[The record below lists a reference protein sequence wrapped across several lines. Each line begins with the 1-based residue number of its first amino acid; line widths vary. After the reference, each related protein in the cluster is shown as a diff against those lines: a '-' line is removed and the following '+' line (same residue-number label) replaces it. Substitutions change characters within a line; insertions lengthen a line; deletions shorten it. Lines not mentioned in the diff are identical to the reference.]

1 MADVTARSLQY
12 EYKANSN
19 LVLQAD
25 RSLIDRTRRDEPTGE
40 VLSLVG
46 KLEGTRMGDK
56 AQRTKPQMQEE
67 RRAKRRKRDEDR
79 HDINKMKG
87 YTLLSEGIDEMVGII
102 YKPKTK
108 ETRETYEVLLSFIQA
123 ALGDQPRDILCG
135 AADEVLAV
143 LKNEK
148 LRDKERRKE
157 IDLLLGQTDD
167 TRYHVLVN
175 LGKKITDYGGDK
187 EIQNMDDNI
196 DETYGVNVQFESDE
210 EEGDEDVYG
219 EVREEASDDDME
231 GDEAVVRC
239 TLSANLV
246 ASGELM
252 SSKKKDLHPRDI
264 DAFWLQRQLSRFYD
278 DAIVS
283 QKKAD
288 EVLEILKTAS
298 DDRECENQLVLLLGF
313 NTFDFIK
320 VLRQH
325 RMMSESQW
333 SFCSFYIA
341 PCWPVHRVKRKRKGS
356 WERWK
361 LIQNYPSSSTNST
374 RRRRRTDPDEEVKYL
389 SKCFEEERSRR
400 ERVRQSRMDTD
411 LETMDLDQGGEVSVR
426 ALSKAVV
433 GFGSEAGSD
442 LEDLV
447 FTQGSHFMA
456 NKRCQLPDGSF
467 RRQRKGYE
475 EVHVPALKP
484 KPFGSEEQLL
494 PVEKLPKYAQAGFE
508 GFKTLN
514 RIQSKL
520 YRAALETDEN
530 LLLCAPTG
538 AGKTNVALMCMLR
551 EIGKHINPDGTI
563 NVDNFKII
571 YIAPMRSL
579 VQEMVGSFGKR
590 LATYG
595 ITVAELTGDHQ
606 LCKEEISATQII
618 VCTPEKWDI
627 ITRKGGERTYTQLV
641 RLIILDE
648 IHLLHDDRGP
658 VLEAL
663 VARAIRNIEMTQ
675 EEVRLIGLSAT
686 LPNYEDVATFLRV
699 DPAKGLFYF
708 DNSFRPVPLEQTY
721 VGITEKKAIKRF
733 QIMNEI
739 VYEKIMEHAGKNQ
752 VLVFVHSRKETGK
765 TARAIRDMCLEKDT
779 LGLFLREG
787 SASTEVLRTEA
798 EQCKNLELK
807 DLLPYGFAIHH
818 AGMTRVDRTLVE
830 DLFADKHI
838 QVLVSTAT
846 LAWGVNLPAHTVI
859 IKGTQVY
866 SPEKGAGQSWEHWTF
881 CRYRSF
887 VSILGWEEYPVYR
900 MQMLGRA
907 GRPQYD
913 TKGEGILITSH
924 GELQYYLSLL
934 NQQLPIESQMVSKLP
949 DMLNAEIVL
958 GNVQN
963 AKDAVNWLGYAY
975 LYIRMLRSPT
985 LYGIS
990 HDDLKGDPLLDQ
1002 RRLDLVH
1009 TAALMLDKNNLV
1021 KYDKK
1026 TGNFQVTELGRIAS
1040 HYYITNDTVQTYNQL
1055 LKPTLSEI
1063 ELFRVFSLS
1072 SEFKNITVREEEK
1085 LELQKLLERVPIPV
1099 KESIEEPS
1107 AKINVLL
1114 QAFISQLK
1122 LEGFALMADMVY
1134 VTQSAGRLMRAIFE
1148 IVLNRGWAQLTDK
1161 TLNLCKMIDKRM
1173 WQSMCPLRQFR
1184 KLPEE
1189 VVKKIE
1195 KKNFPFERL
1204 YDLNHNEI
1212 GELIRMPKMGKTIH
1226 KYVHLFPKLELSV
1239 HLQPI
1244 TRSTLKVELT
1254 ITPDFQW
1261 DEKVH
1266 GSSEAFW
1273 ILVEDVDS
1281 EVILHH
1287 EYFLLKAKYAQD
1299 EHLITFFVP
1308 VFEPL
1313 PPQYFIRVVSDRW
1326 LSCET
1331 QLPVSFRHLILPEK
1345 YPPPTELLDLQ
1356 PLPVSALRNSAF
1368 ESLYQDK
1375 FPFFN
1380 PIQTQVF
1387 NTVYNS
1393 DDNVFV
1399 GAPTGS
1405 GKTIC
1410 AEFAILRMLLQSSEG
1425 RCVYITPMEA
1435 LAEQVYMDWY
1445 EKFQDRL
1452 SKKVVLL
1459 TGETSTDLK
1468 LLGKG
1473 NIIISTPE
1481 KWDILSRRWKQ
1492 RKNVQ
1497 NINLFVVDEV
1507 HLIGGEN
1514 GPVLE
1519 VICSRMRYISS
1530 QIERPIRIVALSS
1543 SLSNAKDVAHWLG
1556 CSATST
1562 FNFHPNVRPVPLEL
1576 HIQGFNISHTQT
1588 RLLSMAKPVYHAIT
1602 KHSPKKPVIVFVPSR
1617 KQTRLTAID
1626 ILSTC
1631 AADIQRQRFLHCTE
1645 KDLIPYLEKLSNN
1658 TLRETLLNGV
1668 GYLHEGLSPMER
1680 RLVEQLF
1687 SSGAIQV
1694 VVASR
1699 SLCWGMSVA
1708 AHLVIIM
1715 DTQYYNGKIHAYVD
1729 YPIYDVLQMV
1739 GHANRPLQDDE
1750 GRCVIMCQGSKKDFF
1765 KKFLYEPLPVE
1776 SHLDH
1781 CMHDHFNAEIVTK
1794 TIENKQDAV
1803 DYLTWTFLYRRM
1815 TQNPNYYNL
1824 QGISHRH
1831 LSDHLSELVE
1841 QTLSD
1846 LEQSKC
1852 ISIEDEMDV
1861 APLNL
1866 GMIAAYYYINYTT
1879 IELFSM
1885 SLNAKTKVRGLIE
1898 IISNAAEYE
1907 NIPIRHH
1914 EDNLLRQLAQKVPHK
1929 LNNPKFNDPHVKTN
1943 LLLQAHLSRMQLSAE
1958 LQSDTEE
1965 ILSKVELVPLWAW
1978 REGLQGPVKE
1988 QFQPYL
1994 LSCSYP
2000 IQAIRLIQA
2009 CVDVLSSNG
2018 WLSPALAAMELAQM
2032 VTQAMWSKDSYL
2044 KQLPH
2049 FTSEHIKRCTD
2060 KGVESVFDI
2069 MEMEDEERN
2078 ALLQLSDGQ
2087 MADVARFCNRY
2098 PNIELSYEVVDKDGI
2113 RSGGPVVVL
2122 VQLEREEEVTGP
2134 VIAPLF
2140 PQKREEGWWVVI
2152 GDAKSNSLIS
2162 IKRLTL
2168 QQKAKV
2174 KLDFVAP
2181 ATGAHNYTLYFMSDA
2196 YMGCDQEY
2204 KFSVDV
2210 KEAETDSDSD

>member
-1 MADVTARSLQY
+1 MARVTA
-12 EYKANSN
+12 ANSN

-46 KLEGTRMGDK
+46 KLEGSRMGDK

-67 RRAKRRKRDEDR
+67 RRAKRKKRDEDR

-87 YTLLSEGIDEMVGII
+87 FTLLSEGIDEMVGII

-143 LKNEK
+143 LKNDK
-148 LRDKERRKE
+148 LRDKDRRRE
-157 IDLLLGQTDD
+157 VDQLLGQTDD

-210 EEGDEDVYG
+210 EVGDEDVYG
-219 EVREEASDDDME
+219 EVRDEASDDDME
-231 GDEAVVRC
+231 GDEAVVRG

-246 ASGELM
+246 TSGELM

-288 EVLEILKTAS
+288 EVLEILKTAG
-298 DDRECENQLVLLLGF
+298 DDRDCENQLVLLLGF

-325 RMMSESQW
+325 RMMILYCTLLASAQSE
-333 SFCSFYIA
+333 A
-341 PCWPVHRVKRKRKGS
+341 EK
-356 WERWK
+356 ERIMGK
-361 LIQNYPSSSTNST
+361 MDS
-374 RRRRRTDPDEEVKYL
+374 DPELSKYL
-389 SKCFEEERSRR
+389 YQLHETEKEDLIREERTRR
-400 ERVRQSRMDTD
+400 ERVRQSRVDTD
-411 LETMDLDQGGEVSVR
+411 LESMELDQG
-426 ALSKAVV
+426 
-433 GFGSEAGSD
+433 EAFTPRQVLD

-447 FTQGSHFMA
+447 FAQGSHFMA

-484 KPFGSEEQLL
+484 KAFATDEQLVA
-494 PVEKLPKYAQAGFE
+494 VEKLPKYAQTGFE

-520 YRAALETDEN
+520 QKAALESDEN

-551 EIGKHINPDGTI
+551 EIGKHINVDGTI

-579 VQEMVGSFGKR
+579 VQEMVGNFSKR

-595 ITVAELTGDHQ
+595 INVAELTGDHQ
-606 LCKEEISATQII
+606 LCKEEINATQII

-641 RLIILDE
+641 RLLILDE
-648 IHLLHDDRGP
+648 VHLLHDDRGP
-658 VLEAL
+658 VLESL
-663 VARAIRNIEMTQ
+663 VARVIRNIEMTQ
-675 EEVRLIGLSAT
+675 EDVRLVGLSAT

-765 TARAIRDMCLEKDT
+765 TSRAIRDMCLEKDT

-818 AGMTRVDRTLVE
+818 AGMSRVDRTLVE

-866 SPEKGAGQSWEHWTF
+866 SPEKGRWTELGALD
-881 CRYRSF
+881 
-887 VSILGWEEYPVYR
+887 IL
-900 MQMLGRA
+900 QMLGRA

-934 NQQLPIESQMVSKLP
+934 NQQLPIESQMVAKLP
-949 DMLNAEIVL
+949 DMLNAEVVL

-963 AKDAVNWLGYAY
+963 AKDAVNWLGYTY
-975 LYIRMLRSPT
+975 LYIRMLRSPN

-990 HDDLKGDPLLDQ
+990 HDDLKSDPLLEQ
-1002 RRLDLVH
+1002 RRLDLIH
-1009 TAALMLDKNNLV
+1009 TAALMLDKNNLM

-1040 HYYITNDTVQTYNQL
+1040 HYYITNESVQTYNQL

-1114 QAFISQLK
+1114 QAYISQLK

-1226 KYVHLFPKLELSV
+1226 KYVHLFPKLDLSV

-1299 EHLITFFVP
+1299 EHLVTFFVP

-1410 AEFAILRMLLQSSEG
+1410 AEFAILRMLLQNSEG

-1435 LAEQVYMDWY
+1435 LAEQVFMDWF

-1452 SKKVVLL
+1452 YKKVVLL

-1497 NINLFVVDEV
+1497 NVSLFVVDET
-1507 HLIGGEN
+1507 HLIGGAN

-1556 CSATST
+1556 CSTTAT

-1588 RLLSMAKPVYHAIT
+1588 RLLSMAKPVYHAIV

-1626 ILSTC
+1626 ILTTC
-1631 AADIQRQRFLHCTE
+1631 ASDVQRQRFLHCTE
-1645 KDLIPYLEKLSNN
+1645 KDLAPYLEKLSDN
-1658 TLRETLLNGV
+1658 TLKETLLNGV
-1668 GYLHEGLSPMER
+1668 GYLHEGLSSLER
-1680 RLVEQLF
+1680 RIVEQLF
-1687 SSGAIQV
+1687 SSGAVQV
-1694 VVASR
+1694 IVASR
-1699 SLCWGMSVA
+1699 SLCWGLNIAS
-1708 AHLVIIM
+1708 HLVIIM

-1739 GHANRPLQDDE
+1739 GYANRPLQDDE

-1824 QGISHRH
+1824 QGVSHRH

-1907 NIPIRHH
+1907 SIPIRHR

-1929 LNNPKFNDPHVKTN
+1929 PTNPRFNDPHVKTN

-1965 ILSKVELVPLWAW
+1965 ILGK
-1978 REGLQGPVKE
+1978 
-1988 QFQPYL
+1988 
-1994 LSCSYP
+1994 
-2000 IQAIRLIQA
+2000 AIRLIQA

-2049 FTSEHIKRCTD
+2049 FNSEHIKGCTD

-2069 MEMEDEERN
+2069 MEMEDDDRN
-2078 ALLQLSDGQ
+2078 ELLQLTDAQ

-2098 PNIELSYEVVDKDGI
+2098 PNIELSYEVAEKESI
-2113 RSGGPVVVL
+2113 RSGGAVVVL

-2181 ATGAHNYTLYFMSDA
+2181 ATGNHNYTLYFMSDA

-2210 KEAETDSDSD
+2210 KEAESDSDSD

>member
-1 MADVTARSLQY
+1 MNVSDL
-12 EYKANSN
+12 
-19 LVLQAD
+19 L
-25 RSLIDRTRRDEPTGE
+25 
-40 VLSLVG
+40 
-46 KLEGTRMGDK
+46 
-56 AQRTKPQMQEE
+56 
-67 RRAKRRKRDEDR
+67 
-79 HDINKMKG
+79 
-87 YTLLSEGIDEMVGII
+87 TLLVI
-102 YKPKTK
+102 P
-108 ETRETYEVLLSFIQA
+108 Q
-123 ALGDQPRDILCG
+123 
-135 AADEVLAV
+135 
-143 LKNEK
+143 
-148 LRDKERRKE
+148 
-157 IDLLLGQTDD
+157 
-167 TRYHVLVN
+167 
-175 LGKKITDYGGDK
+175 
-187 EIQNMDDNI
+187 
-196 DETYGVNVQFESDE
+196 
-210 EEGDEDVYG
+210 
-219 EVREEASDDDME
+219 
-231 GDEAVVRC
+231 
-239 TLSANLV
+239 
-246 ASGELM
+246 
-252 SSKKKDLHPRDI
+252 
-264 DAFWLQRQLSRFYD
+264 
-278 DAIVS
+278 
-283 QKKAD
+283 
-288 EVLEILKTAS
+288 TAS

-320 VLRQH
+320 ILRQH
-325 RMMSESQW
+325 RRMSTSSHRTPPFFFLFFSLVDLIPLFFQQ
-333 SFCSFYIA
+333 SMA
-341 PCWPVHRVKRKRKGS
+341 P
-356 WERWK
+356 
-361 LIQNYPSSSTNST
+361 
-374 RRRRRTDPDEEVKYL
+374 
-389 SKCFEEERSRR
+389 
-400 ERVRQSRMDTD
+400 RQ
-411 LETMDLDQGGEVSVR
+411 LL
-426 ALSKAVV
+426 
-433 GFGSEAGSD
+433 D
-442 LEDLV
+442 LEDLA

-467 RRQRKGYE
+467 RKQRKGYE

-484 KPFGSEEQLL
+484 KPFADDEVL
-494 PVEKLPKYAQAGFE
+494 VAIDKLPKYAQAGFE

-520 YRAALETDEN
+520 FKTTMETDEN
-530 LLLCAPTG
+530 LLVCAPTG
-538 AGKTNVALMCMLR
+538 AGKTNVALMAMLR
-551 EIGKHINPDGTI
+551 EIGKHINIDGTI
-563 NVDNFKII
+563 NVDDFKII

-590 LATYG
+590 LASYG
-595 ITVAELTGDHQ
+595 IIVSELTGDHQ
-606 LCKEEISATQII
+606 LCKEEINATQII

-641 RLIILDE
+641 RLIIIDE

-658 VLEAL
+658 VLESL
-663 VARAIRNIEMTQ
+663 VARTIRNVELTQ
-675 EEVRLIGLSAT
+675 EDVRLLGLSAT
-686 LPNYEDVATFLRV
+686 LPNYEDVATCLRV

-787 SASTEVLRTEA
+787 SASTEVLRTE
-798 EQCKNLELK
+798 NLELK

-830 DLFADKHI
+830 DLFADRHI

-866 SPEKGAGQSWEHWTF
+866 SPEKGRWTELGALD
-881 CRYRSF
+881 
-887 VSILGWEEYPVYR
+887 IL
-900 MQMLGRA
+900 QMLGRA

-934 NQQLPIESQMVSKLP
+934 NQQLPIESQMVGKLA

-958 GNVQN
+958 GNVQT
-963 AKDAVNWLGYAY
+963 AKDAVNWLGYTY
-975 LYIRMLRSPT
+975 LYVRMLRNPT
-985 LYGIS
+985 LYGVS
-990 HDDLKGDPLLDQ
+990 HDDRSSDPLLE
-1002 RRLDLVH
+1002 RRRMDLIH
-1009 TAALMLDKNNLV
+1009 TAANVLDKNTLI
-1021 KYDKK
+1021 KYDKR
-1026 TGNFQVTELGRIAS
+1026 TGSFQVTDLGRIAS
-1040 HYYITNDTVQTYNQL
+1040 HFYITHDSIQTYNQL

-1072 SEFKNITVREEEK
+1072 SEFRNITVREVSK
-1085 LELQKLLERVPIPV
+1085 
-1099 KESIEEPS
+1099 
-1107 AKINVLL
+1107 L
-1114 QAFISQLK
+1114 QAAKRKSNLRG
-1122 LEGFALMADMVY
+1122 LLLLHLL
-1134 VTQSAGRLMRAIFE
+1134 QSAGRLMRAIFE

-1173 WQSMCPLRQFR
+1173 WQSMSPLRQFK

-1189 VVKKIE
+1189 VIKKIE

-1226 KYVHLFPKLELSV
+1226 KYVHQFPKLDLAV

-1261 DEKVH
+1261 DDKIH

-1299 EHLITFFVP
+1299 EHLVTFFVP

-1356 PLPVSALRNSAF
+1356 PLPVTALRNSAF
-1368 ESLYQDK
+1368 EALYQNK

-1387 NTVYNS
+1387 NAVYNS

-1410 AEFAILRMLLQSSEG
+1410 AEFAILRMLLHNAEG

-1435 LAEQVYMDWY
+1435 LVFVDWHQ
-1445 EKFQDRL
+1445 KFQDIL
-1452 SKKVVLL
+1452 NKKVVLL

-1473 NIIISTPE
+1473 DIIVSTPD

-1497 NINLFVVDEV
+1497 NVSLFIVDEA

-1556 CSATST
+1556 CSTTAT

-1576 HIQGFNISHTQT
+1576 HIQGFNVSHTQT
-1588 RLLSMAKPVYHAIT
+1588 RLLSMAKPVYHAIM
-1602 KHSPKKPVIVFVPSR
+1602 KHSPSKPAVVFVPSR
-1617 KQTRLTAID
+1617 RQTRLTAID
-1626 ILSTC
+1626 ILTFC
-1631 AADIQRQRFLHCTE
+1631 AADVVPQRFLHCSE
-1645 KDLIPYLEKLSNN
+1645 KDLAPFLDKLNDP
-1658 TLRETLLNGV
+1658 TLKETLANGV
-1668 GYLHEGLSPMER
+1668 GYLHEGLSTTER
-1680 RLVEQLF
+1680 KIVEQLF
-1687 SSGAIQV
+1687 NSAVQV
-1694 VVASR
+1694 VVSSR
-1699 SLCWGMSVA
+1699 SLCWGINIS
-1708 AHLVIIM
+1708 AHLVIVM

-1739 GHANRPLQDDE
+1739 GKANRPMLDDE

-1781 CMHDHFNAEIVTK
+1781 CLHDHFNAEVVTK
-1794 TIENKQDAV
+1794 TVENKQDAV

-1824 QGISHRH
+1824 QGMSHRH

-1841 QTLSD
+1841 NTLHD

-1879 IELFSM
+1879 IGSWKRL
-1885 SLNAKTKVRGLIE
+1885 TKIRGLIE
-1898 IISNAAEYE
+1898 IISNAAEYK

-1914 EDNLLRQLAQKVPHK
+1914 EDALLRQLAQKVPHK

-1965 ILSKVELVPLWAW
+1965 ILSK
-1978 REGLQGPVKE
+1978 
-1988 QFQPYL
+1988 
-1994 LSCSYP
+1994 
-2000 IQAIRLIQA
+2000 AIRLIQA

-2044 KQLPH
+2044 KQLPF

-2060 KGVESVFDI
+2060 KVNVPQMLS
-2069 MEMEDEERN
+2069 
-2078 ALLQLSDGQ
+2078 ALLLG
-2087 MADVARFCNRY
+2087 DVRIN
-2098 PNIELSYEVVDKDGI
+2098 E
-2113 RSGGPVVVL
+2113 
-2122 VQLEREEEVTGP
+2122 
-2134 VIAPLF
+2134 
-2140 PQKREEGWWVVI
+2140 
-2152 GDAKSNSLIS
+2152 
-2162 IKRLTL
+2162 LTL
-2168 QQKAKV
+2168 HAGMLSFKS
-2174 KLDFVAP
+2174 L
-2181 ATGAHNYTLYFMSDA
+2181 DA

-2204 KFSVDV
+2204 KFSADV
-2210 KEAETDSDSD
+2210 KEADSDGDSDSD

>member
-1 MADVTARSLQY
+1 
-12 EYKANSN
+12 
-19 LVLQAD
+19 
-25 RSLIDRTRRDEPTGE
+25 
-40 VLSLVG
+40 
-46 KLEGTRMGDK
+46 
-56 AQRTKPQMQEE
+56 
-67 RRAKRRKRDEDR
+67 
-79 HDINKMKG
+79 
-87 YTLLSEGIDEMVGII
+87 
-102 YKPKTK
+102 
-108 ETRETYEVLLSFIQA
+108 
-123 ALGDQPRDILCG
+123 
-135 AADEVLAV
+135 
-143 LKNEK
+143 
-148 LRDKERRKE
+148 
-157 IDLLLGQTDD
+157 
-167 TRYHVLVN
+167 
-175 LGKKITDYGGDK
+175 
-187 EIQNMDDNI
+187 
-196 DETYGVNVQFESDE
+196 
-210 EEGDEDVYG
+210 
-219 EVREEASDDDME
+219 
-231 GDEAVVRC
+231 
-239 TLSANLV
+239 
-246 ASGELM
+246 
-252 SSKKKDLHPRDI
+252 
-264 DAFWLQRQLSRFYD
+264 
-278 DAIVS
+278 
-283 QKKAD
+283 
-288 EVLEILKTAS
+288 
-298 DDRECENQLVLLLGF
+298 
-313 NTFDFIK
+313 
-320 VLRQH
+320 
-325 RMMSESQW
+325 
-333 SFCSFYIA
+333 
-341 PCWPVHRVKRKRKGS
+341 
-356 WERWK
+356 
-361 LIQNYPSSSTNST
+361 
-374 RRRRRTDPDEEVKYL
+374 
-389 SKCFEEERSRR
+389 
-400 ERVRQSRMDTD
+400 
-411 LETMDLDQGGEVSVR
+411 
-426 ALSKAVV
+426 
-433 GFGSEAGSD
+433 
-442 LEDLV
+442 
-447 FTQGSHFMA
+447 
-456 NKRCQLPDGSF
+456 
-467 RRQRKGYE
+467 
-475 EVHVPALKP
+475 
-484 KPFGSEEQLL
+484 
-494 PVEKLPKYAQAGFE
+494 
-508 GFKTLN
+508 
-514 RIQSKL
+514 
-520 YRAALETDEN
+520 
-530 LLLCAPTG
+530 
-538 AGKTNVALMCMLR
+538 
-551 EIGKHINPDGTI
+551 
-563 NVDNFKII
+563 
-571 YIAPMRSL
+571 
-579 VQEMVGSFGKR
+579 
-590 LATYG
+590 
-595 ITVAELTGDHQ
+595 
-606 LCKEEISATQII
+606 
-618 VCTPEKWDI
+618 
-627 ITRKGGERTYTQLV
+627 
-641 RLIILDE
+641 
-648 IHLLHDDRGP
+648 
-658 VLEAL
+658 
-663 VARAIRNIEMTQ
+663 
-675 EEVRLIGLSAT
+675 
-686 LPNYEDVATFLRV
+686 
-699 DPAKGLFYF
+699 
-708 DNSFRPVPLEQTY
+708 
-721 VGITEKKAIKRF
+721 
-733 QIMNEI
+733 MNEI

-866 SPEKGAGQSWEHWTF
+866 SPEKGRWTELGALD
-881 CRYRSF
+881 
-887 VSILGWEEYPVYR
+887 IL
-900 MQMLGRA
+900 QMLGRA

-949 DMLNAEIVL
+949 DMLNAETVL

-963 AKDAVNWLGYAY
+963 AKASANLCFSCGRDAVNWLGYTY

-990 HDDLKGDPLLDQ
+990 HDDLKADPLLDQ

-1040 HYYITNDTVQTYNQL
+1040 HYYITNETMQTYNQL

-1072 SEFKNITVREEEK
+1072 SEFRNITVREEEK

-1173 WQSMCPLRQFR
+1173 WQSMCPLRQFK

-1254 ITPDFQW
+1254 IAPDFQW

-1299 EHLITFFVP
+1299 EHLVTFFVP

-1410 AEFAILRMLLQSSEG
+1410 AEFAILRMLLQNSEG

-1435 LAEQVYMDWY
+1435 LAEQVFLDWY
-1445 EKFQDRL
+1445 EKFQERL
-1452 SKKVVLL
+1452 NKKVVLL

-1497 NINLFVVDEV
+1497 NVNLFIVDEV

-1588 RLLSMAKPVYHAIT
+1588 RLLSMAKPVYHAIM

-1617 KQTRLTAID
+1617 KQTRLTAIN
-1626 ILSTC
+1626 ILTTC
-1631 AADIQRQRFLHCTE
+1631 ASDVQRQRFLHCAE
-1645 KDLIPYLEKLSNN
+1645 KDLVPYLDKLNDN
-1658 TLRETLLNGV
+1658 TLKETLVNGV
-1668 GYLHEGLSPMER
+1668 GYLHEGLTAMER
-1680 RLVEQLF
+1680 RVVEQLF
-1687 SSGAIQV
+1687 SSGAVQV
-1694 VVASR
+1694 MVASR
-1699 SLCWGMSVA
+1699 SLCWGMNIA

-1824 QGISHRH
+1824 QGVSHRH

-1929 LNNPKFNDPHVKTN
+1929 LTNPKFNDPHVKTN

-1965 ILSKVELVPLWAW
+1965 ILSKPGTRSPSLRRSVAALFSPVPV
-1978 REGLQGPVKE
+1978 PP
-1988 QFQPYL
+1988 F
-1994 LSCSYP
+1994 
-2000 IQAIRLIQA
+2000 QAIRLIQA

-2069 MEMEDEERN
+2069 MEMEDEDRT
-2078 ALLQLSDGQ
+2078 ALLQLSDAQ
-2087 MADVARFCNRY
+2087 IADVARFCNRY
-2098 PNIELSYEVVDKDGI
+2098 PNIELSYEVVEKDSI

-2152 GDAKSNSLIS
+2152 GDSKSNSLIS

-2181 ATGAHNYTLYFMSDA
+2181 ATGTHNYTLYFMSDA

-2210 KEAETDSDSD
+2210 KEAESDSDSD

>member
-1 MADVTARSLQY
+1 
-12 EYKANSN
+12 
-19 LVLQAD
+19 
-25 RSLIDRTRRDEPTGE
+25 
-40 VLSLVG
+40 
-46 KLEGTRMGDK
+46 
-56 AQRTKPQMQEE
+56 
-67 RRAKRRKRDEDR
+67 
-79 HDINKMKG
+79 
-87 YTLLSEGIDEMVGII
+87 
-102 YKPKTK
+102 
-108 ETRETYEVLLSFIQA
+108 
-123 ALGDQPRDILCG
+123 
-135 AADEVLAV
+135 
-143 LKNEK
+143 
-148 LRDKERRKE
+148 
-157 IDLLLGQTDD
+157 
-167 TRYHVLVN
+167 
-175 LGKKITDYGGDK
+175 
-187 EIQNMDDNI
+187 
-196 DETYGVNVQFESDE
+196 
-210 EEGDEDVYG
+210 
-219 EVREEASDDDME
+219 
-231 GDEAVVRC
+231 
-239 TLSANLV
+239 
-246 ASGELM
+246 
-252 SSKKKDLHPRDI
+252 
-264 DAFWLQRQLSRFYD
+264 
-278 DAIVS
+278 
-283 QKKAD
+283 
-288 EVLEILKTAS
+288 
-298 DDRECENQLVLLLGF
+298 
-313 NTFDFIK
+313 
-320 VLRQH
+320 
-325 RMMSESQW
+325 
-333 SFCSFYIA
+333 
-341 PCWPVHRVKRKRKGS
+341 
-356 WERWK
+356 
-361 LIQNYPSSSTNST
+361 
-374 RRRRRTDPDEEVKYL
+374 
-389 SKCFEEERSRR
+389 
-400 ERVRQSRMDTD
+400 
-411 LETMDLDQGGEVSVR
+411 
-426 ALSKAVV
+426 
-433 GFGSEAGSD
+433 
-442 LEDLV
+442 
-447 FTQGSHFMA
+447 MA

-467 RRQRKGYE
+467 RKQRKGYE

-484 KPFGSEEQLL
+484 KPFGSEEQLV

-520 YRAALETDEN
+520 YRAALETDMN

-551 EIGKHINPDGTI
+551 EIGKHINLDGTI
-563 NVDNFKII
+563 NIDDFKII

-606 LCKEEISATQII
+606 LCKEEINATQII

-663 VARAIRNIEMTQ
+663 VARTIRNIEMTQ
-675 EEVRLIGLSAT
+675 EDVRLIGLSAT

-699 DPAKGLFYF
+699 EPTKGLFYF

-752 VLVFVHSRKETGK
+752 VFCNFLV
-765 TARAIRDMCLEKDT
+765 T
-779 LGLFLREG
+779 LLTNFAVF
-787 SASTEVLRTEA
+787 SCI
-798 EQCKNLELK
+798 QNLELK

-859 IKGTQVY
+859 IKGTQIY
-866 SPEKGAGQSWEHWTF
+866 SPEKGRWTELGALD
-881 CRYRSF
+881 
-887 VSILGWEEYPVYR
+887 IL
-900 MQMLGRA
+900 QMLGRA

-934 NQQLPIESQMVSKLP
+934 NQQLPIESQMVARLP

-963 AKDAVNWLGYAY
+963 AKDAVNWLGYTY
-975 LYIRMLRSPT
+975 LYIRMLRSPN

-990 HDDLKGDPLLDQ
+990 HDDMKGDPLLDQ

-1040 HYYITNDTVQTYNQL
+1040 HYYITNDTIQTYNQL

-1072 SEFKNITVREEEK
+1072 SEFKNITVREVGSRR
-1085 LELQKLLERVPIPV
+1085 LETP
-1099 KESIEEPS
+1099 
-1107 AKINVLL
+1107 INVLL

-1148 IVLNRGWAQLTDK
+1148 IVLNHGWAQLTDK

-1368 ESLYQDK
+1368 EGLYQDK

-1393 DDNVFV
+1393 DENVFV

-1410 AEFAILRMLLQSSEG
+1410 AEFAILRMLLQNVEG

-1435 LAEQVYMDWY
+1435 LAEQIFLDWY
-1445 EKFQDRL
+1445 EKFQDQL
-1452 SKKVVLL
+1452 LKVVLL

-1497 NINLFVVDEV
+1497 NVNLFIVDEV

-1556 CSATST
+1556 CSATAT

-1588 RLLSMAKPVYHAIT
+1588 RLLSMAKPVYHAIM

-1626 ILSTC
+1626 ILTTC
-1631 AADIQRQRFLHCTE
+1631 
-1645 KDLIPYLEKLSNN
+1645 KDVAPYVDKLNDN
-1658 TLRETLLNGV
+1658 TLKETVVNGV
-1668 GYLHEGLSPMER
+1668 GYLHEGLTSMER
-1680 RLVEQLF
+1680 RVVEQLF

-1699 SLCWGMSVA
+1699 NLCWGMNLA

-1739 GHANRPLQDDE
+1739 GRANRPLQDDE

-1824 QGISHRH
+1824 QGVSHRH

-1852 ISIEDEMDV
+1852 ISVEDEMDV

-1914 EDNLLRQLAQKVPHK
+1914 EDNLLRQKVPHK
-1929 LNNPKFNDPHVKTN
+1929 LNNPKFNDPHIKTN

-1965 ILSKVELVPLWAW
+1965 ILSKV
-1978 REGLQGPVKE
+1978 
-1988 QFQPYL
+1988 
-1994 LSCSYP
+1994 
-2000 IQAIRLIQA
+2000 QAIRLIQA

-2049 FTSEHIKRCTD
+2049 FTSENIKRCTEKVSAGARAPPFQLGGRGGWSSGKD
-2060 KGVESVFDI
+2060 LYPACLSEVSGLGWPADCAVKVANLLGRGEGFSRAAFGRKSFELLFVFL
-2069 MEMEDEERN
+2069 EE
-2078 ALLQLSDGQ
+2078 
-2087 MADVARFCNRY
+2087 
-2098 PNIELSYEVVDKDGI
+2098 
-2113 RSGGPVVVL
+2113 
-2122 VQLEREEEVTGP
+2122 
-2134 VIAPLF
+2134 
-2140 PQKREEGWWVVI
+2140 
-2152 GDAKSNSLIS
+2152 
-2162 IKRLTL
+2162 
-2168 QQKAKV
+2168 
-2174 KLDFVAP
+2174 
-2181 ATGAHNYTLYFMSDA
+2181 
-2196 YMGCDQEY
+2196 
-2204 KFSVDV
+2204 
-2210 KEAETDSDSD
+2210 

>member
-1 MADVTARSLQY
+1 
-12 EYKANSN
+12 
-19 LVLQAD
+19 
-25 RSLIDRTRRDEPTGE
+25 
-40 VLSLVG
+40 
-46 KLEGTRMGDK
+46 
-56 AQRTKPQMQEE
+56 
-67 RRAKRRKRDEDR
+67 
-79 HDINKMKG
+79 
-87 YTLLSEGIDEMVGII
+87 
-102 YKPKTK
+102 
-108 ETRETYEVLLSFIQA
+108 
-123 ALGDQPRDILCG
+123 
-135 AADEVLAV
+135 
-143 LKNEK
+143 
-148 LRDKERRKE
+148 
-157 IDLLLGQTDD
+157 
-167 TRYHVLVN
+167 
-175 LGKKITDYGGDK
+175 
-187 EIQNMDDNI
+187 
-196 DETYGVNVQFESDE
+196 
-210 EEGDEDVYG
+210 
-219 EVREEASDDDME
+219 
-231 GDEAVVRC
+231 
-239 TLSANLV
+239 
-246 ASGELM
+246 
-252 SSKKKDLHPRDI
+252 
-264 DAFWLQRQLSRFYD
+264 
-278 DAIVS
+278 
-283 QKKAD
+283 
-288 EVLEILKTAS
+288 
-298 DDRECENQLVLLLGF
+298 
-313 NTFDFIK
+313 
-320 VLRQH
+320 
-325 RMMSESQW
+325 
-333 SFCSFYIA
+333 
-341 PCWPVHRVKRKRKGS
+341 
-356 WERWK
+356 
-361 LIQNYPSSSTNST
+361 
-374 RRRRRTDPDEEVKYL
+374 
-389 SKCFEEERSRR
+389 
-400 ERVRQSRMDTD
+400 
-411 LETMDLDQGGEVSVR
+411 
-426 ALSKAVV
+426 
-433 GFGSEAGSD
+433 
-442 LEDLV
+442 
-447 FTQGSHFMA
+447 
-456 NKRCQLPDGSF
+456 
-467 RRQRKGYE
+467 
-475 EVHVPALKP
+475 
-484 KPFGSEEQLL
+484 
-494 PVEKLPKYAQAGFE
+494 
-508 GFKTLN
+508 
-514 RIQSKL
+514 
-520 YRAALETDEN
+520 
-530 LLLCAPTG
+530 
-538 AGKTNVALMCMLR
+538 
-551 EIGKHINPDGTI
+551 
-563 NVDNFKII
+563 
-571 YIAPMRSL
+571 
-579 VQEMVGSFGKR
+579 
-590 LATYG
+590 
-595 ITVAELTGDHQ
+595 
-606 LCKEEISATQII
+606 
-618 VCTPEKWDI
+618 
-627 ITRKGGERTYTQLV
+627 
-641 RLIILDE
+641 
-648 IHLLHDDRGP
+648 
-658 VLEAL
+658 
-663 VARAIRNIEMTQ
+663 
-675 EEVRLIGLSAT
+675 
-686 LPNYEDVATFLRV
+686 
-699 DPAKGLFYF
+699 
-708 DNSFRPVPLEQTY
+708 
-721 VGITEKKAIKRF
+721 
-733 QIMNEI
+733 MNEI

-866 SPEKGAGQSWEHWTF
+866 SPEKGRWTELGALD
-881 CRYRSF
+881 
-887 VSILGWEEYPVYR
+887 IL
-900 MQMLGRA
+900 QMLGRA

-949 DMLNAEIVL
+949 DMLNAETVL

-963 AKDAVNWLGYAY
+963 AKASANLCFSCGCDAVNWLGYTY

-1040 HYYITNDTVQTYNQL
+1040 HYYITNETMQTYNQL

-1072 SEFKNITVREEEK
+1072 SEFRNITVREEEK

-1173 WQSMCPLRQFR
+1173 WQSMCPLRQFK

-1254 ITPDFQW
+1254 IAPDFQW

-1299 EHLITFFVP
+1299 EHLVTFFVP

-1410 AEFAILRMLLQSSEG
+1410 AEFAILRMLLQNSEG

-1435 LAEQVYMDWY
+1435 LAEQVFLDWY
-1445 EKFQDRL
+1445 EKFQERL
-1452 SKKVVLL
+1452 NKKVVLL

-1497 NINLFVVDEV
+1497 NVNLFIVDEV

-1588 RLLSMAKPVYHAIT
+1588 RLLSMAKPVYHAIM

-1617 KQTRLTAID
+1617 KQTRLTAIN
-1626 ILSTC
+1626 ILTTC
-1631 AADIQRQRFLHCTE
+1631 ASDVQRQRFLHCAE
-1645 KDLIPYLEKLSNN
+1645 KDLVPYLDKLNDN
-1658 TLRETLLNGV
+1658 TLKETLVNGV
-1668 GYLHEGLSPMER
+1668 GYLHEGLTAMER
-1680 RLVEQLF
+1680 RVVEQLF
-1687 SSGAIQV
+1687 SSGAVQV
-1694 VVASR
+1694 MVASR
-1699 SLCWGMSVA
+1699 SLCWGMNIA

-1824 QGISHRH
+1824 QGVSHRH

-1929 LNNPKFNDPHVKTN
+1929 LTNPKFNDPHVKTN

-1965 ILSKVELVPLWAW
+1965 ILSK
-1978 REGLQGPVKE
+1978 
-1988 QFQPYL
+1988 
-1994 LSCSYP
+1994 
-2000 IQAIRLIQA
+2000 AIRLIQA

-2069 MEMEDEERN
+2069 MEMEDEDRN
-2078 ALLQLSDGQ
+2078 ALLQLSDAQ
-2087 MADVARFCNRY
+2087 IADVARFCNRY
-2098 PNIELSYEVVDKDGI
+2098 PNIELSYEVVEKESI

-2152 GDAKSNSLIS
+2152 GDSKSNSLIS

-2181 ATGAHNYTLYFMSDA
+2181 ATGTHNYTLYFMSDA

-2210 KEAETDSDSD
+2210 KEAESDSDSD

>member
-1 MADVTARSLQY
+1 
-12 EYKANSN
+12 
-19 LVLQAD
+19 
-25 RSLIDRTRRDEPTGE
+25 
-40 VLSLVG
+40 
-46 KLEGTRMGDK
+46 
-56 AQRTKPQMQEE
+56 
-67 RRAKRRKRDEDR
+67 
-79 HDINKMKG
+79 
-87 YTLLSEGIDEMVGII
+87 
-102 YKPKTK
+102 
-108 ETRETYEVLLSFIQA
+108 
-123 ALGDQPRDILCG
+123 
-135 AADEVLAV
+135 
-143 LKNEK
+143 
-148 LRDKERRKE
+148 
-157 IDLLLGQTDD
+157 
-167 TRYHVLVN
+167 
-175 LGKKITDYGGDK
+175 
-187 EIQNMDDNI
+187 
-196 DETYGVNVQFESDE
+196 
-210 EEGDEDVYG
+210 
-219 EVREEASDDDME
+219 
-231 GDEAVVRC
+231 
-239 TLSANLV
+239 
-246 ASGELM
+246 
-252 SSKKKDLHPRDI
+252 
-264 DAFWLQRQLSRFYD
+264 
-278 DAIVS
+278 
-283 QKKAD
+283 
-288 EVLEILKTAS
+288 
-298 DDRECENQLVLLLGF
+298 
-313 NTFDFIK
+313 
-320 VLRQH
+320 
-325 RMMSESQW
+325 
-333 SFCSFYIA
+333 
-341 PCWPVHRVKRKRKGS
+341 
-356 WERWK
+356 
-361 LIQNYPSSSTNST
+361 
-374 RRRRRTDPDEEVKYL
+374 
-389 SKCFEEERSRR
+389 
-400 ERVRQSRMDTD
+400 
-411 LETMDLDQGGEVSVR
+411 
-426 ALSKAVV
+426 
-433 GFGSEAGSD
+433 
-442 LEDLV
+442 
-447 FTQGSHFMA
+447 MA

-467 RRQRKGYE
+467 RKQRKGYE
-475 EVHVPALKP
+475 EVHVPGFSHFLSQTLVAI
-484 KPFGSEEQLL
+484 
-494 PVEKLPKYAQAGFE
+494 EKLPKYAQAGFE
-508 GFKTLN
+508 GLKTLN

-520 YRAALETDEN
+520 FKTTLETDEN
-530 LLLCAPTG
+530 LLVCAPTG
-538 AGKTNVALMCMLR
+538 AGKTNVALMAMLR
-551 EIGKHINPDGTI
+551 EIGKHINMDGTI
-563 NVDNFKII
+563 NVDDFKII

-590 LATYG
+590 LASYG
-595 ITVAELTGDHQ
+595 ITVSELTGDHQ
-606 LCKEEISATQII
+606 LCKEEINATQII

-641 RLIILDE
+641 RLIIIDE

-658 VLEAL
+658 VLESL
-663 VARAIRNIEMTQ
+663 IARTIRNVELTQ
-675 EEVRLIGLSAT
+675 EDVRLIGLSAT
-686 LPNYEDVATFLRV
+686 LPNYEDVATCLRV
-699 DPAKGLFYF
+699 DPSKGLFYF

-752 VLVFVHSRKETGK
+752 VKLNTITTV
-765 TARAIRDMCLEKDT
+765 
-779 LGLFLREG
+779 
-787 SASTEVLRTEA
+787 
-798 EQCKNLELK
+798 LK

-830 DLFADKHI
+830 DLFADRHI

-866 SPEKGAGQSWEHWTF
+866 SPEKGRWTELGALD
-881 CRYRSF
+881 
-887 VSILGWEEYPVYR
+887 IL
-900 MQMLGRA
+900 QMLGRA

-913 TKGEGILITSH
+913 SKGEGILITSH

-934 NQQLPIESQMVSKLP
+934 NQQLPIESQMVAKLP

-963 AKDAVNWLGYAY
+963 AKDAVNWLGYTY
-975 LYIRMLRSPT
+975 LYVRLLRNPT
-985 LYGIS
+985 LYGVS
-990 HDDLKGDPLLDQ
+990 HDDRSSDPLLE
-1002 RRLDLVH
+1002 RRRMDLVH
-1009 TAALMLDKNNLV
+1009 TAATVLEKNNLV
-1021 KYDKK
+1021 KYDKRS
-1026 TGNFQVTELGRIAS
+1026 GSFQVTDLGRIAS
-1040 HYYITNDTVQTYNQL
+1040 HFYITHESIMTYNQL

-1072 SEFKNITVREEEK
+1072 SEFRNITVREVCICSLMIVSLK
-1085 LELQKLLERVPIPV
+1085 LSVISVSQ
-1099 KESIEEPS
+1099 
-1107 AKINVLL
+1107 INVLL
-1114 QAFISQLK
+1114 QAYISQLK

-1148 IVLNRGWAQLTDK
+1148 IVLSRGWAQLTDK

-1173 WQSMCPLRQFR
+1173 WQSMSPLRQFR

-1189 VVKKIE
+1189 VIKKIE

-1226 KYVHLFPKLELSV
+1226 KYVHQFPKLDLAV

-1261 DEKVH
+1261 DDKIH
-1266 GSSEAFW
+1266 CSSEAFW

-1281 EVILHH
+1281 EVVLHH
-1287 EYFLLKAKYAQD
+1287 EFFLLKAKYAQD
-1299 EHLITFFVP
+1299 EHLVTFFVP

-1313 PPQYFIRVVSDRW
+1313 PPQYFIRIASDRW

-1356 PLPVSALRNSAF
+1356 PLPVSALRNAAF
-1368 ESLYQDK
+1368 ENLYQN

-1380 PIQTQVF
+1380 PIQTQG
-1387 NTVYNS
+1387 TLYNS

-1410 AEFAILRMLLQSSEG
+1410 AEFAILRINLKLNVMIETLFFETLN
-1425 RCVYITPMEA
+1425 
-1435 LAEQVYMDWY
+1435 
-1445 EKFQDRL
+1445 
-1452 SKKVVLL
+1452 KKVVLL

-1473 NIIISTPE
+1473 DIIVSTPD

-1497 NINLFVVDEV
+1497 NVSLFIVDEI
-1507 HLIGGEN
+1507 HLIGGDN

-1530 QIERPIRIVALSS
+1530 QIERSIRIVALSS

-1556 CSATST
+1556 CSTTAT

-1576 HIQGFNISHTQT
+1576 HIQGFNVSHTQT
-1588 RLLSMAKPVYHAIT
+1588 RLLSMAKPVYHAIM
-1602 KHSPKKPVIVFVPSR
+1602 KHSPSKQVLVFVPSR
-1617 KQTRLTAID
+1617 RQTRLTAID
-1626 ILSTC
+1626 ILTFC
-1631 AADIQRQRFLHCTE
+1631 AADV
-1645 KDLIPYLEKLSNN
+1645 KDLAPFMENLSDV
-1658 TLRETLLNGV
+1658 TLKETLSNGV
-1668 GYLHEGLSPMER
+1668 GYLHEGLSPTER
-1680 RLVEQLF
+1680 RIVEHLF
-1687 SSGAIQV
+1687 TSGAIQV
-1694 VVASR
+1694 MVASR
-1699 SLCWGMSVA
+1699 SLCWGTNIS
-1708 AHLVIIM
+1708 AHLVIVM

-1739 GHANRPLQDDE
+1739 GKANRPLQDDE

-1781 CMHDHFNAEIVTK
+1781 CLHDHFDAEIVTK
-1794 TIENKQDAV
+1794 TVENKQDAV
-1803 DYLTWTFLYRRM
+1803 DYMTWTFLYRRM

-1824 QGISHRH
+1824 QGMSHRH

-1841 QTLSD
+1841 NTLQD

-1879 IELFSM
+1879 IGED
-1885 SLNAKTKVRGLIE
+1885 SLCLTHFIEVRGLIE
-1898 IISNAAEYE
+1898 IISNAAEYK

-1914 EDNLLRQLAQKVPHK
+1914 EDTLLRQKVSHK

-1965 ILSKVELVPLWAW
+1965 ILSKAV
-1978 REGLQGPVKE
+1978 
-1988 QFQPYL
+1988 
-1994 LSCSYP
+1994 
-2000 IQAIRLIQA
+2000 RLIQA

-2018 WLSPALAAMELAQM
+2018 WLSPALAAMELAEM

-2060 KGVESVFDI
+2060 KVSTGSEWVEDHLNTVHHLLAVCLISV
-2069 MEMEDEERN
+2069 
-2078 ALLQLSDGQ
+2078 
-2087 MADVARFCNRY
+2087 
-2098 PNIELSYEVVDKDGI
+2098 
-2113 RSGGPVVVL
+2113 
-2122 VQLEREEEVTGP
+2122 
-2134 VIAPLF
+2134 
-2140 PQKREEGWWVVI
+2140 KREEGWWVVI
-2152 GDAKSNSLIS
+2152 GDPKSNIFLCSLVRTVNDLGSVS
-2162 IKRLTL
+2162 IP
-2168 QQKAKV
+2168 QV

-2181 ATGAHNYTLYFMSDA
+2181 VVGVHNYTLYFMSDS

-2204 KFSVDV
+2204 KFSMNV
-2210 KEAETDSDSD
+2210 KEAELQWTLRTSEDRVTDLFKVVISNSSWLFSLFCLE

>member
-1 MADVTARSLQY
+1 
-12 EYKANSN
+12 
-19 LVLQAD
+19 
-25 RSLIDRTRRDEPTGE
+25 
-40 VLSLVG
+40 
-46 KLEGTRMGDK
+46 
-56 AQRTKPQMQEE
+56 
-67 RRAKRRKRDEDR
+67 
-79 HDINKMKG
+79 
-87 YTLLSEGIDEMVGII
+87 
-102 YKPKTK
+102 
-108 ETRETYEVLLSFIQA
+108 
-123 ALGDQPRDILCG
+123 
-135 AADEVLAV
+135 
-143 LKNEK
+143 
-148 LRDKERRKE
+148 
-157 IDLLLGQTDD
+157 
-167 TRYHVLVN
+167 
-175 LGKKITDYGGDK
+175 
-187 EIQNMDDNI
+187 
-196 DETYGVNVQFESDE
+196 
-210 EEGDEDVYG
+210 
-219 EVREEASDDDME
+219 
-231 GDEAVVRC
+231 
-239 TLSANLV
+239 
-246 ASGELM
+246 
-252 SSKKKDLHPRDI
+252 
-264 DAFWLQRQLSRFYD
+264 
-278 DAIVS
+278 
-283 QKKAD
+283 
-288 EVLEILKTAS
+288 
-298 DDRECENQLVLLLGF
+298 
-313 NTFDFIK
+313 
-320 VLRQH
+320 
-325 RMMSESQW
+325 
-333 SFCSFYIA
+333 
-341 PCWPVHRVKRKRKGS
+341 S
-356 WERWK
+356 W
-361 LIQNYPSSSTNST
+361 
-374 RRRRRTDPDEEVKYL
+374 
-389 SKCFEEERSRR
+389 
-400 ERVRQSRMDTD
+400 
-411 LETMDLDQGGEVSVR
+411 
-426 ALSKAVV
+426 
-433 GFGSEAGSD
+433 
-442 LEDLV
+442 
-447 FTQGSHFMA
+447 
-456 NKRCQLPDGSF
+456 
-467 RRQRKGYE
+467 
-475 EVHVPALKP
+475 
-484 KPFGSEEQLL
+484 
-494 PVEKLPKYAQAGFE
+494 
-508 GFKTLN
+508 
-514 RIQSKL
+514 
-520 YRAALETDEN
+520 
-530 LLLCAPTG
+530 
-538 AGKTNVALMCMLR
+538 
-551 EIGKHINPDGTI
+551 
-563 NVDNFKII
+563 
-571 YIAPMRSL
+571 
-579 VQEMVGSFGKR
+579 
-590 LATYG
+590 
-595 ITVAELTGDHQ
+595 
-606 LCKEEISATQII
+606 
-618 VCTPEKWDI
+618 
-627 ITRKGGERTYTQLV
+627 
-641 RLIILDE
+641 
-648 IHLLHDDRGP
+648 
-658 VLEAL
+658 
-663 VARAIRNIEMTQ
+663 
-675 EEVRLIGLSAT
+675 
-686 LPNYEDVATFLRV
+686 
-699 DPAKGLFYF
+699 
-708 DNSFRPVPLEQTY
+708 
-721 VGITEKKAIKRF
+721 
-733 QIMNEI
+733 
-739 VYEKIMEHAGKNQ
+739 
-752 VLVFVHSRKETGK
+752 
-765 TARAIRDMCLEKDT
+765 
-779 LGLFLREG
+779 
-787 SASTEVLRTEA
+787 
-798 EQCKNLELK
+798 
-807 DLLPYGFAIHH
+807 
-818 AGMTRVDRTLVE
+818 
-830 DLFADKHI
+830 
-838 QVLVSTAT
+838 
-846 LAWGVNLPAHTVI
+846 
-859 IKGTQVY
+859 
-866 SPEKGAGQSWEHWTF
+866 
-881 CRYRSF
+881 
-887 VSILGWEEYPVYR
+887 
-900 MQMLGRA
+900 
-907 GRPQYD
+907 
-913 TKGEGILITSH
+913 
-924 GELQYYLSLL
+924 
-934 NQQLPIESQMVSKLP
+934 
-949 DMLNAEIVL
+949 
-958 GNVQN
+958 
-963 AKDAVNWLGYAY
+963 
-975 LYIRMLRSPT
+975 
-985 LYGIS
+985 
-990 HDDLKGDPLLDQ
+990 
-1002 RRLDLVH
+1002 
-1009 TAALMLDKNNLV
+1009 
-1021 KYDKK
+1021 
-1026 TGNFQVTELGRIAS
+1026 QVTELGRIAS
-1040 HYYITNDTVQTYNQL
+1040 HYYITNETVQTYNQL

-1072 SEFKNITVREEEK
+1072 SEFRNITVREEEK

-1173 WQSMCPLRQFR
+1173 WQSMCPLRQFK

-1212 GELIRMPKMGKTIH
+1212 GAETGGNHPKSGMGRELKISP
-1226 KYVHLFPKLELSV
+1226 FF
-1239 HLQPI
+1239 
-1244 TRSTLKVELT
+1244 
-1254 ITPDFQW
+1254 FQ
-1261 DEKVH
+1261 VH

-1299 EHLITFFVP
+1299 EHLVTFFVP

-1410 AEFAILRMLLQSSEG
+1410 AEFAILRMLLQNSEG

-1435 LAEQVYMDWY
+1435 LAEQVFMDWY
-1445 EKFQDRL
+1445 EKFQERL
-1452 SKKVVLL
+1452 NKKVVLL

-1497 NINLFVVDEV
+1497 NVNLFIVDEV

-1556 CSATST
+1556 CSATAT

-1588 RLLSMAKPVYHAIT
+1588 RLLSMAKPVYHAVM
-1602 KHSPKKPVIVFVPSR
+1602 KHSPKKPVLVFVPSR
-1617 KQTRLTAID
+1617 KQTRLTAIN
-1626 ILSTC
+1626 ILTTC
-1631 AADIQRQRFLHCTE
+1631 ASDVQRHRFLHCAE
-1645 KDLIPYLEKLSNN
+1645 KDLVPYLEKLSDP
-1658 TLRETLLNGV
+1658 TLKETLVNGV
-1668 GYLHEGLSPMER
+1668 GYLHEGLTAMER
-1680 RLVEQLF
+1680 RVVEQLF
-1687 SSGAIQV
+1687 SSGAVQV
-1694 VVASR
+1694 MVASR
-1699 SLCWGMSVA
+1699 SLCWGMNIS

-1824 QGISHRH
+1824 QGVSHRH

-1885 SLNAKTKVRGLIE
+1885 SLNAKTKVRGLLE

-1914 EDNLLRQLAQKVPHK
+1914 EDNLLRQLSQKVPHK
-1929 LNNPKFNDPHVKTN
+1929 LTNPKFNDPHVKTN

-1965 ILSKVELVPLWAW
+1965 ILSK
-1978 REGLQGPVKE
+1978 
-1988 QFQPYL
+1988 
-1994 LSCSYP
+1994 
-2000 IQAIRLIQA
+2000 AIRLIQA

-2069 MEMEDEERN
+2069 MEMEDEERT
-2078 ALLQLSDGQ
+2078 ALLQLPEAQ
-2087 MADVARFCNRY
+2087 IADVARFCNRY
-2098 PNIELSYEVVDKDGI
+2098 PNIELSYEVGDRDSI

-2152 GDAKSNSLIS
+2152 GDSKSNSLIS

-2181 ATGAHNYTLYFMSDA
+2181 AAGTQHYTLFFMSDA

-2210 KEAETDSDSD
+2210 KEAESDSDSD

>member
-1 MADVTARSLQY
+1 
-12 EYKANSN
+12 
-19 LVLQAD
+19 
-25 RSLIDRTRRDEPTGE
+25 
-40 VLSLVG
+40 
-46 KLEGTRMGDK
+46 
-56 AQRTKPQMQEE
+56 
-67 RRAKRRKRDEDR
+67 
-79 HDINKMKG
+79 
-87 YTLLSEGIDEMVGII
+87 
-102 YKPKTK
+102 
-108 ETRETYEVLLSFIQA
+108 
-123 ALGDQPRDILCG
+123 
-135 AADEVLAV
+135 
-143 LKNEK
+143 
-148 LRDKERRKE
+148 
-157 IDLLLGQTDD
+157 
-167 TRYHVLVN
+167 
-175 LGKKITDYGGDK
+175 
-187 EIQNMDDNI
+187 
-196 DETYGVNVQFESDE
+196 
-210 EEGDEDVYG
+210 
-219 EVREEASDDDME
+219 
-231 GDEAVVRC
+231 
-239 TLSANLV
+239 
-246 ASGELM
+246 
-252 SSKKKDLHPRDI
+252 
-264 DAFWLQRQLSRFYD
+264 
-278 DAIVS
+278 
-283 QKKAD
+283 
-288 EVLEILKTAS
+288 
-298 DDRECENQLVLLLGF
+298 CENQLVLLLGF

-320 VLRQH
+320 ILRQH
-325 RMMSESQW
+325 RRMSE
-333 SFCSFYIA
+333 
-341 PCWPVHRVKRKRKGS
+341 
-356 WERWK
+356 
-361 LIQNYPSSSTNST
+361 
-374 RRRRRTDPDEEVKYL
+374 YL
-389 SKCFEEERSRR
+389 SFPQWRTSQPALPNLKDDLHIHCKHDTHVAIPHVFNMNTLMLNTNLSHLPPS
-400 ERVRQSRMDTD
+400 QSMAPKQ
-411 LETMDLDQGGEVSVR
+411 LL
-426 ALSKAVV
+426 
-433 GFGSEAGSD
+433 D
-442 LEDLV
+442 LEDLA

-467 RRQRKGYE
+467 RKQRKGYE

-484 KPFGSEEQLL
+484 KPFADDEVL
-494 PVEKLPKYAQAGFE
+494 VAIEKLPKYAQAGFE

-520 YRAALETDEN
+520 FKTAMETDEN
-530 LLLCAPTG
+530 LLVCAPTG
-538 AGKTNVALMCMLR
+538 AGKTNVALMAMLR
-551 EIGKHINPDGTI
+551 EIGKHINLDGTI
-563 NVDNFKII
+563 NLDDFKII
-571 YIAPMRSL
+571 YVAPMRSL
-579 VQEMVGSFGKR
+579 VQEMVGNFSKR
-590 LATYG
+590 LASYG
-595 ITVAELTGDHQ
+595 ITVSELTGDHQ
-606 LCKEEISATQII
+606 LCKEEINATQVI

-641 RLIILDE
+641 RLIIIDE

-658 VLEAL
+658 VLESL
-663 VARAIRNIEMTQ
+663 VARTIRNVELTQ
-675 EEVRLIGLSAT
+675 EDVRLLGLSAT
-686 LPNYEDVATFLRV
+686 LPNYEDVATCLRV

-752 VLVFVHSRKETGK
+752 VRPAQSRTPHTFSLFQYSGYKGLCQVYSLPE
-765 TARAIRDMCLEKDT
+765 RDPL
-779 LGLFLREG
+779 LYIHFFIH
-787 SASTEVLRTEA
+787 
-798 EQCKNLELK
+798 QNLELK

-830 DLFADKHI
+830 DLFADRHI

-866 SPEKGAGQSWEHWTF
+866 SPEKGRWTELGALD
-881 CRYRSF
+881 
-887 VSILGWEEYPVYR
+887 IL
-900 MQMLGRA
+900 QMLGRA

-963 AKDAVNWLGYAY
+963 AKDAVNWLGYTY
-975 LYIRMLRSPT
+975 LYVRMLRNPT
-985 LYGIS
+985 LYGVS
-990 HDDLKGDPLLDQ
+990 HDDRSSDPLLE
-1002 RRLDLVH
+1002 RRRMDLIHTAANVLDKNSLVH
-1009 TAALMLDKNNLV
+1009 TC
-1021 KYDKK
+1021 
-1026 TGNFQVTELGRIAS
+1026 
-1040 HYYITNDTVQTYNQL
+1040 YYTCY
-1055 LKPTLSEI
+1055 
-1063 ELFRVFSLS
+1063 FS
-1072 SEFKNITVREEEK
+1072 SEFRNITVREYV
-1085 LELQKLLERVPIPV
+1085 LLEPCWYEPV
-1099 KESIEEPS
+1099 LRCVFLLQ
-1107 AKINVLL
+1107 INVLL
-1114 QAFISQLK
+1114 QAYISQLK

-1148 IVLNRGWAQLTDK
+1148 IVLSRGWAQLTDK
-1161 TLNLCKMIDKRM
+1161 TMNLCKMIDKRM
-1173 WQSMCPLRQFR
+1173 WQSMSPLRQFR

-1189 VVKKIE
+1189 VIKKIE

-1212 GELIRMPKMGKTIH
+1212 GESALQSAPNTIH
-1226 KYVHLFPKLELSV
+1226 KYVHQFPKLDLAV

-1261 DEKVH
+1261 DDKVH

-1299 EHLITFFVP
+1299 EHLVTFFVP

-1313 PPQYFIRVVSDRW
+1313 PPQYFIRVSSDRW

-1356 PLPVSALRNSAF
+1356 PLPVTALRNAAF
-1368 ESLYQDK
+1368 ETLYQNK

-1387 NTVYNS
+1387 NAVYNS

-1410 AEFAILRMLLQSSEG
+1410 AEFAILRMLLHNAEG

-1435 LAEQVYMDWY
+1435 LVFVDWHQT
-1445 EKFQDRL
+1445 FQDAL
-1452 SKKVVLL
+1452 NKKVVLL

-1473 NIIISTPE
+1473 DIIVSTPD

-1497 NINLFVVDEV
+1497 NVSLFIVDET

-1556 CSATST
+1556 CSTTAT

-1576 HIQGFNISHTQT
+1576 HIQGFNVSHTQT
-1588 RLLSMAKPVYHAIT
+1588 RLLSMAKPVYHAIM
-1602 KHSPKKPVIVFVPSR
+1602 KHSPSKPAVVFVPSR
-1617 KQTRLTAID
+1617 RQTRLTAID
-1626 ILSTC
+1626 ILTFC
-1631 AADIQRQRFLHCTE
+1631 AADV
-1645 KDLIPYLEKLSNN
+1645 KDLAPFLEKVTDG
-1658 TLRETLLNGV
+1658 TLKETLANGV
-1668 GYLHEGLSPMER
+1668 GYLHEGLSTTER
-1680 RLVEQLF
+1680 RIVEQLF
-1687 SSGAIQV
+1687 NSVQV

-1699 SLCWGMSVA
+1699 SLCWGTNIS
-1708 AHLVIIM
+1708 AHLVVIM

-1739 GHANRPLQDDE
+1739 GKANRPLQDDE

-1794 TIENKQDAV
+1794 TVENKQDAV

-1824 QGISHRH
+1824 QGMSHRH

-1841 QTLSD
+1841 NTLHD

-1885 SLNAKTKVRGLIE
+1885 SLNAKTKIRGLIE
-1898 IISNAAEYE
+1898 IISNAAEYK

-1914 EDNLLRQLAQKVPHK
+1914 EDNLLRQKVPHK

-1965 ILSKVELVPLWAW
+1965 ILSKAV
-1978 REGLQGPVKE
+1978 
-1988 QFQPYL
+1988 
-1994 LSCSYP
+1994 
-2000 IQAIRLIQA
+2000 RLIQA

-2044 KQLPH
+2044 KQLPY
-2049 FTSEHIKRCTD
+2049 FTLEHIKRCTD
-2060 KGVESVFDI
+2060 KVTHP
-2069 MEMEDEERN
+2069 
-2078 ALLQLSDGQ
+2078 LLPVTLSICNTSICNTLIYQ
-2087 MADVARFCNRY
+2087 TSNEHLARTNNLKGEC
-2098 PNIELSYEVVDKDGI
+2098 PLSA
-2113 RSGGPVVVL
+2113 VL
-2122 VQLEREEEVTGP
+2122 G
-2134 VIAPLF
+2134 
-2140 PQKREEGWWVVI
+2140 
-2152 GDAKSNSLIS
+2152 
-2162 IKRLTL
+2162 LTL
-2168 QQKAKV
+2168 CPFLPLQV

-2181 ATGAHNYTLYFMSDA
+2181 VLGIHNYTLYFMSDA

-2210 KEAETDSDSD
+2210 KEAESDGDRASPDWDQMGLLVLF

>member
-1 MADVTARSLQY
+1 MAPKQ
-12 EYKANSN
+12 
-19 LVLQAD
+19 
-25 RSLIDRTRRDEPTGE
+25 
-40 VLSLVG
+40 
-46 KLEGTRMGDK
+46 
-56 AQRTKPQMQEE
+56 
-67 RRAKRRKRDEDR
+67 
-79 HDINKMKG
+79 
-87 YTLLSEGIDEMVGII
+87 LL
-102 YKPKTK
+102 
-108 ETRETYEVLLSFIQA
+108 
-123 ALGDQPRDILCG
+123 
-135 AADEVLAV
+135 
-143 LKNEK
+143 
-148 LRDKERRKE
+148 
-157 IDLLLGQTDD
+157 
-167 TRYHVLVN
+167 
-175 LGKKITDYGGDK
+175 
-187 EIQNMDDNI
+187 
-196 DETYGVNVQFESDE
+196 
-210 EEGDEDVYG
+210 
-219 EVREEASDDDME
+219 
-231 GDEAVVRC
+231 
-239 TLSANLV
+239 
-246 ASGELM
+246 
-252 SSKKKDLHPRDI
+252 
-264 DAFWLQRQLSRFYD
+264 
-278 DAIVS
+278 
-283 QKKAD
+283 
-288 EVLEILKTAS
+288 
-298 DDRECENQLVLLLGF
+298 
-313 NTFDFIK
+313 
-320 VLRQH
+320 
-325 RMMSESQW
+325 
-333 SFCSFYIA
+333 
-341 PCWPVHRVKRKRKGS
+341 
-356 WERWK
+356 
-361 LIQNYPSSSTNST
+361 
-374 RRRRRTDPDEEVKYL
+374 
-389 SKCFEEERSRR
+389 
-400 ERVRQSRMDTD
+400 
-411 LETMDLDQGGEVSVR
+411 
-426 ALSKAVV
+426 
-433 GFGSEAGSD
+433 D
-442 LEDLV
+442 LEDLA

-467 RRQRKGYE
+467 RKQRKGYE

-484 KPFGSEEQLL
+484 KPFADDE
-494 PVEKLPKYAQAGFE
+494 VCVCVRKLPKYAQAGFE

-520 YRAALETDEN
+520 FKTAMETDEN
-530 LLLCAPTG
+530 LLVCAPTG
-538 AGKTNVALMCMLR
+538 AGKTNVALMAMLR
-551 EIGKHINPDGTI
+551 EIGKHINLDGTI
-563 NVDNFKII
+563 NLDDFKII
-571 YIAPMRSL
+571 YVAPMRSL
-579 VQEMVGSFGKR
+579 VQEMVGSFSKR
-590 LATYG
+590 LASYG
-595 ITVAELTGDHQ
+595 ITVSELTGDHQ
-606 LCKEEISATQII
+606 LCKEEINATQVI

-641 RLIILDE
+641 RLIIIDE

-658 VLEAL
+658 VLESL
-663 VARAIRNIEMTQ
+663 VARTIRNVELTQ
-675 EEVRLIGLSAT
+675 EDVRLLGLSAT
-686 LPNYEDVATFLRV
+686 LPNYEDVATCLRV

-739 VYEKIMEHAGKNQ
+739 VYEKVMEHAGKNQ
-752 VLVFVHSRKETGK
+752 VKPAQSIFFCNRKQLAFGTFEV
-765 TARAIRDMCLEKDT
+765 REKV
-779 LGLFLREG
+779 LHFLIH
-787 SASTEVLRTEA
+787 
-798 EQCKNLELK
+798 QNLELK

-830 DLFADKHI
+830 DLFADRHI

-866 SPEKGAGQSWEHWTF
+866 SPEKGRWTELGALD
-881 CRYRSF
+881 
-887 VSILGWEEYPVYR
+887 IL
-900 MQMLGRA
+900 QMLGRA

-963 AKDAVNWLGYAY
+963 DAVNWLGYTY
-975 LYIRMLRSPT
+975 LYVRMLRNPT
-985 LYGIS
+985 LYGVS
-990 HDDLKGDPLLDQ
+990 HDDRSSDPLLE
-1002 RRLDLVH
+1002 RRRMDLIH
-1009 TAALMLDKNNLV
+1009 TAANVLDKNSLV
-1021 KYDKK
+1021 KYDKR
-1026 TGNFQVTELGRIAS
+1026 TGAFQVTDLGRIAS
-1040 HYYITNDTVQTYNQL
+1040 HFYITHNSIQTYNQL

-1072 SEFKNITVREEEK
+1072 SEFRNITVREYV
-1085 LELQKLLERVPIPV
+1085 LLEPCWY
-1099 KESIEEPS
+1099 EP
-1107 AKINVLL
+1107 ALRCVFLLQINVLL
-1114 QAFISQLK
+1114 QAYISQLK

-1148 IVLNRGWAQLTDK
+1148 IVLSRGWAQLTDK
-1161 TLNLCKMIDKRM
+1161 TMNLCKMIDKRM
-1173 WQSMCPLRQFR
+1173 WQSMSPLRQFR

-1189 VVKKIE
+1189 VIKKIE

-1212 GELIRMPKMGKTIH
+1212 GESALQSAPNTIH
-1226 KYVHLFPKLELSV
+1226 KYVHQFPKLDLAV

-1261 DEKVH
+1261 DDKVH

-1299 EHLITFFVP
+1299 EHLVTFFVP

-1313 PPQYFIRVVSDRW
+1313 PPQYFIRVASDRW

-1356 PLPVSALRNSAF
+1356 PLPVTALRNAAF
-1368 ESLYQDK
+1368 ETLYQNK

-1387 NTVYNS
+1387 NAVYNS

-1410 AEFAILRMLLQSSEG
+1410 AEFAILRMLLHNAEG

-1435 LAEQVYMDWY
+1435 LVFVDWHQ
-1445 EKFQDRL
+1445 KFQDAL
-1452 SKKVVLL
+1452 NKKVVLL

-1473 NIIISTPE
+1473 DIIVSTPD

-1497 NINLFVVDEV
+1497 NVSLFIVDET

-1556 CSATST
+1556 CSTTAT

-1576 HIQGFNISHTQT
+1576 HIQGFNVSHTQT
-1588 RLLSMAKPVYHAIT
+1588 RLLSMAKPVYHAIM
-1602 KHSPKKPVIVFVPSR
+1602 KHSPSKPAVVFVPSR
-1617 KQTRLTAID
+1617 RQTRLTAID
-1626 ILSTC
+1626 ILTFC
-1631 AADIQRQRFLHCTE
+1631 AAD
-1645 KDLIPYLEKLSNN
+1645 DLAPFLEKVTDG
-1658 TLRETLLNGV
+1658 TLKETLANGV
-1668 GYLHEGLSPMER
+1668 GYLHEGLSTIER
-1680 RLVEQLF
+1680 RIVEQLF
-1687 SSGAIQV
+1687 NSVQV

-1699 SLCWGMSVA
+1699 SLCWGTNIS
-1708 AHLVIIM
+1708 AHLVVIM

-1739 GHANRPLQDDE
+1739 GKANRPLQDDE

-1794 TIENKQDAV
+1794 TVENKQDAV

-1824 QGISHRH
+1824 QGMSHRH

-1841 QTLSD
+1841 NTLHD

-1879 IELFSM
+1879 IGE
-1885 SLNAKTKVRGLIE
+1885 NYHNQQPTVTKYGFMLVFKICIWFCL
-1898 IISNAAEYE
+1898 
-1907 NIPIRHH
+1907 
-1914 EDNLLRQLAQKVPHK
+1914 V
-1929 LNNPKFNDPHVKTN
+1929 
-1943 LLLQAHLSRMQLSAE
+1943 QA
-1958 LQSDTEE
+1958 
-1965 ILSKVELVPLWAW
+1965 V
-1978 REGLQGPVKE
+1978 
-1988 QFQPYL
+1988 
-1994 LSCSYP
+1994 
-2000 IQAIRLIQA
+2000 RLIQA

-2044 KQLPH
+2044 KQLPY
-2049 FTSEHIKRCTD
+2049 FTLEHIKRCTD
-2060 KGVESVFDI
+2060 KVTHPLLPVTLSICNTLIYQTSNEHLARVWILKLISQCISQGVESIFDI
-2069 MEMEDEERN
+2069 MEMEDEDRSG
-2078 ALLQLSDGQ
+2078 LLQLSDTQ
-2087 MADVARFCNRY
+2087 IADVARFCNRY
-2098 PNIELSYEVVDKDGI
+2098 PNIELSYEVAEK
-2113 RSGGPVVVL
+2113 
-2122 VQLEREEEVTGP
+2122 E
-2134 VIAPLF
+2134 
-2140 PQKREEGWWVVI
+2140 
-2152 GDAKSNSLIS
+2152 N
-2162 IKRLTL
+2162 IKR
-2168 QQKAKV
+2168 
-2174 KLDFVAP
+2174 
-2181 ATGAHNYTLYFMSDA
+2181 
-2196 YMGCDQEY
+2196 
-2204 KFSVDV
+2204 
-2210 KEAETDSDSD
+2210 

>member
-46 KLEGTRMGDK
+46 KLEGTKMGDK
-56 AQRTKPQMQEE
+56 SQRTKPSMLEE

-79 HDINKMKG
+79 HDMNKMKG
-87 YTLLSEGIDEMVGII
+87 FTLLSEGIDEMVGIV

-143 LKNEK
+143 LKNDK
-148 LRDKERRKE
+148 MRDKERRRE
-157 IDLLLGQTDD
+157 VEQLLGPADD

-175 LGKKITDYGGDK
+175 LGKKISDYGGDK
-187 EIQNMDDNI
+187 ELQNMDDNI

-210 EEGDEDVYG
+210 EEGDEDQFG
-219 EVREEASDDDME
+219 EVRDNGSDEESE
-231 GDEAVVRC
+231 GDEADLGC
-239 TLSANLV
+239 TLTANLGATGDV
-246 ASGELM
+246 MTA
-252 SSKKKDLHPRDI
+252 KKKELHPRDI

-278 DAIVS
+278 DAIIS

-320 VLRQH
+320 ILRQH
-325 RMMSESQW
+325 RRMIQYCTMLASAQSEAEKEK
-333 SFCSFYIA
+333 IIGKMEA
-341 PCWPVHRVKRKRKGS
+341 
-356 WERWK
+356 
-361 LIQNYPSSSTNST
+361 
-374 RRRRRTDPDEEVKYL
+374 DPDL
-389 SKCFEEERSRR
+389 SKVLYQLQETEKEDIIREERSRR
-400 ERVRQSRMDTD
+400 ERVRKSRVDND
-411 LETMDLDQGGEVSVR
+411 LESMDVDHGESMTPKQ
-426 ALSKAVV
+426 LL
-433 GFGSEAGSD
+433 D
-442 LEDLV
+442 LEDLA

-467 RRQRKGYE
+467 RKQRKGYE

-484 KPFGSEEQLL
+484 KPFSDDEVLV
-494 PVEKLPKYAQAGFE
+494 PIEKLPKYAQAGFE

-520 YRAALETDEN
+520 FKTAMETDEN
-530 LLLCAPTG
+530 LLVCAPTG
-538 AGKTNVALMCMLR
+538 AGKTNVALMAMLR
-551 EIGKHINPDGTI
+551 EIGKHINLDGTI
-563 NVDNFKII
+563 NLDDFKII
-571 YIAPMRSL
+571 YVAPMRSL
-579 VQEMVGSFGKR
+579 VQEMVGSFSKR
-590 LATYG
+590 LASYG
-595 ITVAELTGDHQ
+595 ITVSELTGDHQ
-606 LCKEEISATQII
+606 LCKEEINATQII

-641 RLIILDE
+641 RLIIIDE

-658 VLEAL
+658 VLESL
-663 VARAIRNIEMTQ
+663 VARTIRNVELTQ
-675 EEVRLIGLSAT
+675 EDVRLLGLSAT
-686 LPNYEDVATFLRV
+686 LPNYEDVATCLRV

-752 VLVFVHSRKETGK
+752 VRPVST
-765 TARAIRDMCLEKDT
+765 RAIRDMCLEKDT

-787 SASTEVLRTEA
+787 SASTEVLRTE
-798 EQCKNLELK
+798 NLELK

-830 DLFADKHI
+830 DLFADRHI

-866 SPEKGAGQSWEHWTF
+866 SPEKGRWTELGALD
-881 CRYRSF
+881 
-887 VSILGWEEYPVYR
+887 IL
-900 MQMLGRA
+900 QMLGRA

-963 AKDAVNWLGYAY
+963 TKVRILLE
-975 LYIRMLRSPT
+975 LYT
-985 LYGIS
+985 TYNQS
-990 HDDLKGDPLLDQ
+990 H
-1002 RRLDLVH
+1002 
-1009 TAALMLDKNNLV
+1009 
-1021 KYDKK
+1021 
-1026 TGNFQVTELGRIAS
+1026 VTDLGRIAS
-1040 HYYITNDTVQTYNQL
+1040 HFYITHDSIQTYNQL

-1072 SEFKNITVREEEK
+1072 SEFRNITVRE
-1085 LELQKLLERVPIPV
+1085 
-1099 KESIEEPS
+1099 ESIEEPS

-1114 QAFISQLK
+1114 QAYISQLK

-1148 IVLNRGWAQLTDK
+1148 IVLSRGWAQLTDK
-1161 TLNLCKMIDKRM
+1161 TINLCKMIDKRM
-1173 WQSMCPLRQFR
+1173 WQSMSPLRQFR

-1189 VVKKIE
+1189 VIKKIE

-1226 KYVHLFPKLELSV
+1226 KYVHQFPKLDLAV

-1261 DEKVH
+1261 DDKVH

-1299 EHLITFFVP
+1299 EHLVTFFVP

-1313 PPQYFIRVVSDRW
+1313 PPQYFIRVASDRW

-1356 PLPVSALRNSAF
+1356 PLPVTALRNAAF
-1368 ESLYQDK
+1368 ETLYQNK

-1387 NTVYNS
+1387 NAVYNS

-1410 AEFAILRMLLQSSEG
+1410 AEFAILRMLLHNAEG
-1425 RCVYITPMEA
+1425 RCVYITPMECFQ
-1435 LAEQVYMDWY
+1435 LIILPLNERQY
-1445 EKFQDRL
+1445 KFQDAL
-1452 SKKVVLL
+1452 NKKVVLL

-1473 NIIISTPE
+1473 DIIVSTPD

-1497 NINLFVVDEV
+1497 NVSLFIVDET

-1556 CSATST
+1556 CSTTAT

-1576 HIQGFNISHTQT
+1576 HIQGFNVSHTQT
-1588 RLLSMAKPVYHAIT
+1588 RLLSMAKPVYHAIM
-1602 KHSPKKPVIVFVPSR
+1602 KHSPSKPAVVFVPSR
-1617 KQTRLTAID
+1617 RQTRLTAID
-1626 ILSTC
+1626 ILTFC
-1631 AADIQRQRFLHCTE
+1631 AADV
-1645 KDLIPYLEKLSNN
+1645 KDLAPFLEKVMDG
-1658 TLRETLLNGV
+1658 TLKETLANGV
-1668 GYLHEGLSPMER
+1668 GYLHEGLSTTER
-1680 RLVEQLF
+1680 RIVEQLF
-1687 SSGAIQV
+1687 NSGAVQV

-1699 SLCWGMSVA
+1699 SLCWGTNIS
-1708 AHLVIIM
+1708 AHLVVVM

-1739 GHANRPLQDDE
+1739 GKANRPLQDDE

-1794 TIENKQDAV
+1794 TVENKQDAV

-1824 QGISHRH
+1824 QGMSHRH

-1841 QTLSD
+1841 NTLHD

-1885 SLNAKTKVRGLIE
+1885 SLNAKTKIRGLIE
-1898 IISNAAEYE
+1898 IISNAAEYK

-1965 ILSKVELVPLWAW
+1965 ILSKAV
-1978 REGLQGPVKE
+1978 
-1988 QFQPYL
+1988 
-1994 LSCSYP
+1994 
-2000 IQAIRLIQA
+2000 RLIQA

-2044 KQLPH
+2044 KQLPY

-2060 KGVESVFDI
+2060 KVKRPPLLFNASIYWTKDLAWVSYQVYLVWEFI
-2069 MEMEDEERN
+2069 T
-2078 ALLQLSDGQ
+2078 ALL
-2087 MADVARFCNRY
+2087 
-2098 PNIELSYEVVDKDGI
+2098 I
-2113 RSGGPVVVL
+2113 
-2122 VQLEREEEVTGP
+2122 T
-2134 VIAPLF
+2134 LF
-2140 PQKREEGWWVVI
+2140 LFQKREEGWWVVI
-2152 GDAKSNSLIS
+2152 GDPKSNSLIS

-2174 KLDFVAP
+2174 SSSPQHVIDITSESTKVL
-2181 ATGAHNYTLYFMSDA
+2181 LR
-2196 YMGCDQEY
+2196 
-2204 KFSVDV
+2204 
-2210 KEAETDSDSD
+2210 